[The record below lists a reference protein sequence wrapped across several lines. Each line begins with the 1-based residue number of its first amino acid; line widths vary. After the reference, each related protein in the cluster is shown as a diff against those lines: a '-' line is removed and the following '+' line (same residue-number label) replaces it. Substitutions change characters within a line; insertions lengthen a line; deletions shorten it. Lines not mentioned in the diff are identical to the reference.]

1 MVIKELLSQVKDVL
15 RSGNIPDLDFD
26 AVCIVC
32 DMLRTDKTQ
41 LIMNYEKEADPGS
54 TRRALDAAEKRS
66 KGYPL
71 QYLLDRWEFYGLPM
85 KTGEGVL
92 IPRADTE
99 TLVDT
104 VIKYYKKNRTNKRIL
119 DLCSGSGCIAVALDK
134 NISGAEVTAVE
145 NSSDAMPYLVKN
157 AEINEAKIRIIKGDV
172 MNGGLMENFA
182 DNNDPGEY
190 IRFGCIVSNPPYLTD
205 REMAQLQTEVTY
217 EPSYAL
223 SGGYDGLKFYRCISL
238 LWREVLEDGGL
249 MAFEIGSSQGE
260 AVRDIMEQNGF
271 EDIRIIKDVQGLDR
285 VICGKKLII
294 NS

>member
-1 MVIKELLSQVKDVL
+1 MVIKELLSQVKDLL
-15 RSGNIPDLDFD
+15 RSGDIPYPDFD
-26 AVCIVC
+26 AMCILC
-32 DMLRTDKTQ
+32 DMLRMDKTQ
-41 LIMNYEKEADPGS
+41 IIMNYWMEADPDKADK
-54 TRRALDAAEKRS
+54 ALNAAGKRS

-71 QYLLDRWEFYGLPM
+71 QYLLDHWEFYGLPM

-104 VIKYYKKNRTNKRIL
+104 VIEYYKENKCSRRIL
-119 DLCSGSGCIAVALDK
+119 DLCSGSGCIAIALEK

-157 AEINEAKIRIIKGDV
+157 AGINKAKIRIIKGDV
-172 MNGGLMENFA
+172 MNGSLLENFA

-238 LWREVLEDGGL
+238 LWKEVLDDGGL
-249 MAFEIGSSQGE
+249 MAFEIGSEQGA
-260 AVRDIMEQNGF
+260 AVKEIMEQNGF
-271 EDIRIIKDVQGLDR
+271 EDIKVIKDTQGLDR
-285 VICGKKLII
+285 VVCGK
-294 NS
+294 N

>member
-1 MVIKELLSQVKDVL
+1 MVIKELLSQVKDLL
-15 RSGNIPDLDFD
+15 RSGDIPYPDFD
-26 AVCIVC
+26 AMCILC
-32 DMLRTDKTQ
+32 DMLRMDKTQ
-41 LIMNYEKEADPGS
+41 IIMNYWMEADPDKADK
-54 TRRALDAAEKRS
+54 ALNAAGKRS

-71 QYLLDRWEFYGLPM
+71 QYLLDHWEFYGLPM

-104 VIKYYKKNRTNKRIL
+104 VIEYYKENKCSRRIL
-119 DLCSGSGCIAVALDK
+119 DLCSGSGCIAIALEK

-157 AEINEAKIRIIKGDV
+157 AGINKAKIRIIKGDV
-172 MNGGLMENFA
+172 MNGSLLENFA

-238 LWREVLEDGGL
+238 LWKEVLEDGGL
-249 MAFEIGSSQGE
+249 MAFEIGSEQGA
-260 AVRDIMEQNGF
+260 AVKEIMEQNGF
-271 EDIRIIKDVQGLDR
+271 EDIKVIKDTQGLDR
-285 VICGKKLII
+285 VVCGK
-294 NS
+294 N

>member
-1 MVIKELLSQVKDVL
+1 MVIKELLLQVKDLL
-15 RSGNIPDLDFD
+15 RSGDIPYPDFD
-26 AVCIVC
+26 AMCILC
-32 DMLRTDKTQ
+32 DMLRMDKTQ
-41 LIMNYEKEADPGS
+41 IIMNYWMEADPDKADK
-54 TRRALDAAEKRS
+54 ALNAAGKRS

-71 QYLLDRWEFYGLPM
+71 QYLLDHWEFYGLPM

-104 VIKYYKKNRTNKRIL
+104 VIEYYKENKCSRRIL
-119 DLCSGSGCIAVALDK
+119 DLCSGSGCIAIALEK

-157 AEINEAKIRIIKGDV
+157 AGINKAKIRIIKGDV
-172 MNGGLMENFA
+172 MNGSLLENFA

-238 LWREVLEDGGL
+238 LWKEVLEDGGL
-249 MAFEIGSSQGE
+249 MAFEIGSEQGA
-260 AVRDIMEQNGF
+260 AVKEIMEQNGF
-271 EDIRIIKDVQGLDR
+271 KNVRIIKDSQGLDR
-285 VICGKKLII
+285 ATVGQLTV